1 MLAKILKT
9 FILLLWLVMLGLL
22 IHRSYI
28 RPASVIALDVI
39 TDEGVRAGDEW
50 FGIYQQGRKIGY
62 AHTQVAPEGPAYHLF
77 EESEID
83 ILAMETVQRVRTVI
97 NSYASRNFLL
107 QYFDFTMQSSLTNMQ
122 IKGAVVKKDLVLD
135 ITTGGQTRK
144 ERIRLKEPPYL
155 SPNVKPALILM
166 GLETGRTYRFPL
178 FNPLTMNTDDA
189 LITVEAKD
197 TIKVG
202 DREVPVYRL
211 KESLQGMVTTSWINE
226 EGETIKEVSP
236 LGYMIL
242 RESAVEAKKLDK
254 LGPAVDIIA
263 LTMIPSDP
271 VPDSD
276 RTTYLRARLANV
288 PLRGFQLDGDRQTL
302 KDETLEIRAEKPR
315 APYRLPS
322 SDGNL
327 MEFLRPSPFVQS
339 DDPAIKNQAARI
351 LAGESDAAAAAK
363 KLNDWVYTA
372 IRKQPVVSIP
382 SAVEVLKQKVGDC
395 NEHTALYAAL
405 ARSVGLPTR
414 MAAGI
419 VYMENGFYYHA
430 WPEVWLGAW
439 IAVDPTLDQ
448 FPADATHIRFTTG
461 NLDRQ
466 MELMQLVGKLR
477 VEVLEYKYNAEFGL
491 RNAE

>member
-1 MLAKILKT
+1 
-9 FILLLWLVMLGLL
+9 
-22 IHRSYI
+22 
-28 RPASVIALDVI
+28 
-39 TDEGVRAGDEW
+39 
-50 FGIYQQGRKIGY
+50 
-62 AHTQVAPEGPAYHLF
+62 
-77 EESEID
+77 
-83 ILAMETVQRVRTVI
+83 
-97 NSYASRNFLL
+97 
-107 QYFDFTMQSSLTNMQ
+107 
-122 IKGAVVKKDLVLD
+122 
-135 ITTGGQTRK
+135 
-144 ERIRLKEPPYL
+144 
-155 SPNVKPALILM
+155 
-166 GLETGRTYRFPL
+166 
-178 FNPLTMNTDDA
+178 
-189 LITVEAKD
+189 
-197 TIKVG
+197 
-202 DREVPVYRL
+202 
-211 KESLQGMVTTSWINE
+211 
-226 EGETIKEVSP
+226 
-236 LGYMIL
+236 MIL